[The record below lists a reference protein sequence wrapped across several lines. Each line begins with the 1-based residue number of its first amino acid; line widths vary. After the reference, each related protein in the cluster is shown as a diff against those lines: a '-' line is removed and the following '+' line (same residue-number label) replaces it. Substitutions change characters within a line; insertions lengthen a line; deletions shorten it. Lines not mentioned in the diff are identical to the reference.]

1 MIKHSFKVVRLTLVA
16 ALASVPALSN
26 AQEWPTKPVRF
37 IMPVVAGGGADAS
50 ARALAERLAAK
61 WKQPVVVE
69 NRPGAGSII
78 GTDAVAKAQP
88 DGYTVGWVISAH
100 AVNPSLYAKLPYDT
114 AKDLAGVT
122 LVYQLKP
129 VLVASPSVPVRTVD
143 DVIRLVKASP
153 GQMSYASP
161 GTGSAVHLVAELF
174 KLKYGLDIQHVGYK
188 GGNSAHPDVI
198 SGRVPLMFHTLP
210 GALPLIEVGKLR
222 LLAVVSDAAIPGHPE
237 FPLLPGLLPKE
248 AVVGWNGI
256 VVPAR
261 TPRSIVAKLNA
272 DFVAAIRSPEMQ
284 ERFATLTVQTITS
297 TPEQFDAFIRDDIV
311 RWADVIKRAGI
322 KLE

>member
-1 MIKHSFKVVRLTLVA
+1 MLGT
-16 ALASVPALSN
+16 
-26 AQEWPTKPVRF
+26 
-37 IMPVVAGGGADAS
+37 
-50 ARALAERLAAK
+50 RA
-61 WKQPVVVE
+61 
-69 NRPGAGSII
+69 
-78 GTDAVAKAQP
+78 
-88 DGYTVGWVISAH
+88 
-100 AVNPSLYAKLPYDT
+100 
-114 AKDLAGVT
+114 
-122 LVYQLKP
+122 
-129 VLVASPSVPVRTVD
+129 
-143 DVIRLVKASP
+143 VIRHTP
-153 GQMSYASP
+153 MSY
-161 GTGSAVHLVAELF
+161 LV
-174 KLKYGLDIQHVGYK
+174 G
-188 GGNSAHPDVI
+188 
-198 SGRVPLMFHTLP
+198 VPLMFHTLP

-297 TPEQFDAFIRDDIV
+297 TPEKFDAFIRDDIV